1 MKRIKIYYVL
11 RAVFSALAGAAAGVL
26 VLWADA
32 YSVEVFDVL
41 LVAMGLLAVT
51 FNLPALALSLRAALK
66 KKRWEWWNVL
76 LSAVSV
82 GFGICF
88 ALIRRTDPILPA
100 LLLSYI
106 VLLPIFRIALAS
118 EKGRQLRL
126 ELSKIAFGALLLAV
140 TVTKRED
147 TMFLLLGGGLIA
159 ISALYLLYALW
170 RMPKSCRSYTE
181 KFE

>member
-1 MKRIKIYYVL
+1 MKRIKLYYVL
-11 RAVFSALAGAAAGVL
+11 RTVFSALACVALGAF

-41 LVAMGLLAVT
+41 LIALGLLSVA
-51 FNLPALALSLRAALK
+51 FELPVLVLSLRAALK
-66 KKRWEWWNVL
+66 RKGWEWLSVA
-76 LSAVSV
+76 LSAIFI
-82 GFGICF
+82 GFGVCF
-88 ALIRRTDPILPA
+88 ALIPRTAPVLP
-100 LLLSYI
+100 LLLLIYI
-106 VLLPIFRIALAS
+106 VLLPLLRVVLTS
-118 EKGRQLRL
+118 EKRKQLAK
-126 ELSKIAFGALLLAV
+126 ELPKIAFGALLLAV

-159 ISALYLLYALW
+159 VGVLYLLYALW